1 MNTNCYNHGRSTR
14 TETIV
19 NSTAAVL
26 PCWNRRRWL
35 TATVASLA
43 LPGQAQPRPAAEWV
57 VGQSLPLSGPMAPTL
72 NGLTGGAQL
81 AFDEV
86 NRQGGIEGR
95 PLRLVQ
101 LDDGFDPART
111 AANVRQLVTQAQAV
125 ALLGTVGTAQ
135 TAAALPVI
143 AELRTP
149 MIGPYTGSPALR
161 ARHNPYLFTTQAS
174 YTDELVQMVRYLQQ
188 VQFKRL
194 AIVYQANE
202 FGTQMLPLV
211 QKIVAAEG
219 GSVTA
224 ALPLEAAGVDAKTV
238 ADAAYASQPQAVLM
252 IVAGPAVVPFVKS
265 SHARKG
271 IPLYTLSLSVG
282 SAILAALGA
291 DAYGLAVAR
300 VTPYPWRATTP
311 LARGFQ
317 QAMERAGKPI
327 DYDHY
332 AGYINARVL
341 IEGLRA
347 AGRAPTG
354 ESVAQGL
361 TRLGTVDL
369 QGYKLSYGPGN
380 HHGSDFVEIAVVG
393 KDGRFLR

>member
-1 MNTNCYNHGRSTR
+1 MNR
-14 TETIV
+14 TPAP
-19 NSTAAVL
+19 SALSRRQWLAA
-26 PCWNRRRWL
+26 
-35 TATVASLA
+35 AAAASLA
-43 LPGQAQPRPAAEWV
+43 LPGRTQPRAAAPEWV
-57 VGQSLPLSGPMAPTL
+57 IGQTLPLSGPMAPTL
-72 NGLTGGAQL
+72 TGLTGGSRL
-81 AFDEV
+81 ALDEV
-86 NRQGGIEGR
+86 NRQGGIDGR

-111 AANVRQLVTQAQAV
+111 AANVRQLVLQEQAV

-135 TAAALPVI
+135 TAAALPVV

-149 MIGPYTGSPALR
+149 LIGPYTGSPGLR
-161 ARHNPYLFTTQAS
+161 TRHNPYFFTTQAS
-174 YTDELVQMVRYLQQ
+174 YADELVQMVRYLQQ
-188 VQFKRL
+188 VQFRRL

-202 FGTQMLPLV
+202 FGTAMLPLV

-219 GSVTA
+219 GTVTA
-224 ALPLEAAGVDAKTV
+224 ALPLEAAGADARTV
-238 ADAAYASQPQAVLM
+238 AEAAYASQPQAVLM
-252 IVAGPAVVPFVKS
+252 IVAGPAVVPFVKA

-282 SAILAALGA
+282 SAILEALGA

-347 AGRAPTG
+347 AGRNANG
-354 ESVAQGL
+354 EAIAQAL
-361 TRLGTVDL
+361 ERLGTVDL
-369 QGYKLSYGPGN
+369 QGYKLAYSAGH
-380 HHGSDFVEIAVVG
+380 HHGSDFVEITVVG

>member
-1 MNTNCYNHGRSTR
+1 MHRLSALPGLDRR
-14 TETIV
+14 QWL
-19 NSTAAVL
+19 AA
-26 PCWNRRRWL
+26 
-35 TATVASLA
+35 AAASLA
-43 LPGQAQPRPAAEWV
+43 VPGHAQQAARATPEWV
-57 VGQSLPLSGPMAPTL
+57 IGQSLPLSGPMAPTL
-72 NGLTGGAQL
+72 KGLTGGSKL

-86 NRQGGIEGR
+86 NRQGGIDGR

-111 AANVRQLVTQAQAV
+111 AANVRQLVAQEQAV

-135 TAAALPVI
+135 TAAALPVV

-149 MIGPYTGSPALR
+149 LIGPYTGSPGLR

-202 FGTQMLPLV
+202 FGTAMLPLV

-224 ALPLEAAGVDAKTV
+224 ALPLEAAGADAKTV
-238 ADAAYASQPQAVLM
+238 AEAAYASQPQAVLM
-252 IVAGPAVVPFVKS
+252 IVAGPAVVPFVKA

-282 SAILAALGA
+282 SAILDALGA

-317 QAMERAGKPI
+317 QAMERAGQPI

-347 AGRAPTG
+347 AGRTG
-354 ESVAQGL
+354 SGEAIAQGL
-361 TRLGTVDL
+361 ERLGTVDL
-369 QGYKLSYGPGN
+369 QGYKLAYSASN
-380 HHGSDFVEIAVVG
+380 HHGSDFVEITVVG